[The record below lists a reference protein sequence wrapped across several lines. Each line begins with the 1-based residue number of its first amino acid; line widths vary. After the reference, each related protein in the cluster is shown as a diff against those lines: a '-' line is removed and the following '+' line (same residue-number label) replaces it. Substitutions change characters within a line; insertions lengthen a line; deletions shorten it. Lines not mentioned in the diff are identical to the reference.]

1 MGQTVGFAMGGTGG
15 FRGRVREVFR
25 DIYGRPS
32 SYELGVVGFGAG
44 TVLCSAKTLE
54 RYNP

>member
-1 MGQTVGFAMGGTGG
+1 MGGTGG